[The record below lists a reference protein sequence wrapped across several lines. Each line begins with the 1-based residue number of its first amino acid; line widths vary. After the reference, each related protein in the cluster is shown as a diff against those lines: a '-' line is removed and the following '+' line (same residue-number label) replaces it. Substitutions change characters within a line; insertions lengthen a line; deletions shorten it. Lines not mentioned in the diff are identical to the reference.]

1 MKCPAPSSRRPCG
14 AHERAPPGA
23 PWNERGVGPRGK
35 APAGPRP
42 VQLRYPSG
50 HTGEKCGSGLRR
62 GAMQVSSAVRIIRTG
77 DVRSPATASS
87 PHFSPAHG
95 CGRGSAYIRRVEHGI
110 AVLGC
115 STYLRVLARTY
126 GLPARRDE
134 VPALRLCPARPARPD
149 SRSPCEYVA
158 SLRSKRKFEHLHALA
173 SRPGEKCGL
182 TRVKTP
188 RGTRIARWYCPE
200 SHTTCR
206 RRSEDAREWPV

>member
-115 STYLRVLARTY
+115 STYLRV
-126 GLPARRDE
+126 PA
-134 VPALRLCPARPARPD
+134 AL
-149 SRSPCEYVA
+149 RSPCFA
-158 SLRSKRKFEHLHALA
+158 C
-173 SRPGEKCGL
+173 RPGKPSMACPLAGTKCHRHFVCVRLALRAL
-182 TRVKTP
+182 TRVRLANT
-188 RGTRIARWYCPE
+188 
-200 SHTTCR
+200 
-206 RRSEDAREWPV
+206 